1 MTLEE
6 AITEARRVDGVRKES
21 GFDQAALDEAA
32 RLGFANGAFEE
43 LDEDGP
49 AVVEEFFPDEVDS
62 PMKANGAAPK
72 SLTGRL
78 QQKVAVLGAG

>member
-1 MTLEE
+1 M
-6 AITEARRVDGVRKES
+6 RKEA

-49 AVVEEFFPDEVDS
+49 AVVEEFFPDQQGS
-62 PMKANGAAPK
+62 TAKPNGAPLK
-72 SLTGRL
+72 GLSGRL
-78 QQKVAVLGAG
+78 QEKVAIASTG